1 MKPIFQKR
9 RIHSGP
15 TIFSKS
21 TQTNKKG
28 GMMKAILIKFF
39 KSILR
44 KAICSLGV
52 AGLTWLEATGH
63 LSSVEYG
70 SALEAIKNLS
80 AGEWAVGLSSLG
92 LILLSV
98 FWTFAK
104 EWLQDRKENA

>member
-1 MKPIFQKR
+1 MKVI
-9 RIHSGP
+9 
-15 TIFSKS
+15 
-21 TQTNKKG
+21 
-28 GMMKAILIKFF
+28 MIKFF